1 VYIKSKSNTY
11 NKMFPLIAILVVL
24 LLFLS
29 SVTLILF
36 FIGPTILLQP
46 RRRHPQFYQK
56 LNHPIKP
63 SDLGLSSEEISFAT
77 QDGIKLNGWL
87 IKHNENS
94 KGTIV
99 YLHGVGDSKI
109 AGLPFAKFFYDNG
122 YNIFLYDSRRHGESE
137 GTYCTYGFYEKKDL
151 TDAINYLESRKDLH
165 SGKIGVFGTSM
176 GAAVALQTAAIDKR
190 ISAVAAENSFEALR
204 TIFDDYQKRI
214 IKIPFHYLRNIV
226 IIRSE
231 INAKFKAREV
241 SPLKSVDDIKVP
253 VLFVYGT
260 NDIHINYKKSI
271 MLYECA
277 GKQKEI
283 YPIEHADHNNCW
295 DVGGEKYHAKLLE
308 FFGRSLL

>member
-1 VYIKSKSNTY
+1 
-11 NKMFPLIAILVVL
+11 MFLLIALIVVL

-29 SVTLILF
+29 SITLILF

-56 LNHPIKP
+56 LSHPIKP
-63 SDLGLSSEEISFAT
+63 SDLGLIYDKMNIVT
-77 QDGIKLNGWL
+77 RDGIKLNSWL
-87 IKHNENS
+87 IKRKENS

-99 YLHGVGDSKI
+99 YLHGVGDCKI
-109 AGLPFAKFFYDNG
+109 TGLPFAKFFYDNG

-137 GTYCTYGFYEKKDL
+137 GTYCTYGFYEKNDL
-151 TDAINYLESRKDLH
+151 TDAINYLELRKDLH
-165 SGKIGVFGTSM
+165 LGKIGIFGTSM

-190 ISAVAAENSFEALR
+190 ISAVAAENSFAALR

-253 VLFVYGT
+253 ILFVYGT
-260 NDIHINYKKSI
+260 NDIHINHKKSV
-271 MLYECA
+271 MLYESA
-277 GKQKEI
+277 GNQKEI
-283 YPIEHADHNNCW
+283 YPIENADHNNCW
-295 DVGGEKYHAKLLE
+295 DVGGEKYHSKLLE
-308 FFGRSLL
+308 FFGRCLG